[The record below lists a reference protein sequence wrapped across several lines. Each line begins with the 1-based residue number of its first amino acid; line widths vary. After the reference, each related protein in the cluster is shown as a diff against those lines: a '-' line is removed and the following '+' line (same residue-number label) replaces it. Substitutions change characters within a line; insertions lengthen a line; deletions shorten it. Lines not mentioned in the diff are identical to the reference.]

1 MTTQNPTPPPAPPT
15 DYAVL
20 LRLEAERNAI
30 TAQRIF
36 MAFGHTRKGMRVA
49 ELFREVA
56 LLFQRELGRVERYD
70 PSQR

>member
-1 MTTQNPTPPPAPPT
+1 MTTQNPTPPAAPPT
-15 DYAVL
+15 DYTVL
-20 LRLEAERNAI
+20 LRLEAERNAV

-36 MAFGHTRKGMRVA
+36 MTFGHTRKGMRLA

-56 LLFQRELGRVERYD
+56 LLLQRELGRVEKYD